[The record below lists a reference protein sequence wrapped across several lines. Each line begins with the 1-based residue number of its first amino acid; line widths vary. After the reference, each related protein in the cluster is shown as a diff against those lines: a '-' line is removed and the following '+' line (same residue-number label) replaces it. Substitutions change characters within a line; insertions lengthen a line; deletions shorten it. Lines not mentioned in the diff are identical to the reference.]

1 MKKLAVLMLTMLLA
15 FGFGTAASAAMSI
28 EIDFYGGTPGLA
40 QGEWDTGDTIELF
53 PKTGWVMVDIVAA
66 DVPVDD
72 GVAIFSWI
80 LNFNPSLIAVSEL
93 EAGDNFGFEFVSDV
107 DNKLGTVKLEG
118 STVTPEGGD
127 NILGTFRIDCI
138 GVGLDELL
146 IAQMSAN
153 TNLLAKE
160 GTDFS
165 KLYDGVFAN
174 VNQVPIPAA
183 AWLLGSGLL
192 GLVAIRRKK
201 KS

>member
-28 EIDFYGGTPGLA
+28 EIDFYEGTTGLK
-40 QGEWDTGDTIELF
+40 QGDWDTGDTIELF

-93 EAGDNFGFEFVSDV
+93 EAGDNFGFVFLEDV

-118 STVTPEGGD
+118 STTSPEGGD
-127 NILGTFRIDCI
+127 NIMGTFRIDCI
-138 GVGLDELL
+138 GGGLDELL
-146 IAQMSAN
+146 IAQLN
-153 TNLLAKE
+153 DNNNLLAG